1 MGDFVHLHLHT
12 TYSLLDGQCQI
23 VPLVKRARKLGMPAL
38 AVTDHGN
45 LFALKSFYDECR
57 SKKEKTY
64 GELAGVRVKP
74 ILGCEAYVTS
84 TGDYTTR
91 DKGER
96 RFHLCL
102 HAKNLT
108 GYHNLVKLMSL
119 AHINGFYHNA
129 RIDHSLLEKYHEGLH
144 CSSACIAG
152 EVSHAIDK
160 GDMAEAER
168 IARWYKD
175 LFGDDYSLEVML
187 HKSSK
192 FGDEIPME
200 ARNDFRDLYARQV
213 KVVKG
218 MLELG
223 KKLGIRVV
231 ATNDVHFLDKSD
243 DDSHD
248 VLLALSTGTKMSDAK
263 RMIYTGEEWF
273 KTEEDMRA
281 LFAENPELVDNT
293 REVADMVEEYELDS
307 PPIMPKFEI
316 PASFGTED
324 GYAKRFDEDSLKAEF
339 NVQKPNNF
347 DRLGGYEKVLRIKF
361 EADYLAKLVWDG
373 AKIRWGKREEGKGKR
388 EEGGASVVSAES
400 DADLGPHGIP
410 KEIDERVQFE
420 LDTIKLMGFP
430 GYFLIVRDYIRAAR
444 EECGVWVGPGR
455 GSAAGSAVAYALW
468 ITNVDPIK
476 YDLLFER
483 FLNPDRISMPDIDVD
498 FDDAGRE
505 RVIDYVTR
513 KYGADHVAHIVT
525 FGQMAAKS
533 AIKDV
538 GRVMDYPLADT
549 NKLAS
554 FVPDTP
560 KINFKKARAASPDL
574 ESAFNSSDPTVHRL
588 MERAARLEG
597 SIRQPGVHACGIL
610 ISRDPLIETLPVMP
624 TPEKGGKKKDT
635 GDAKGDKLL
644 TTQYD
649 GHFVEPVGLL
659 KMDFLGLKTLT
670 VEKECVNILGPNNPR
685 VPEFLRGEDGCLDP
699 DKIPDDDRETYELF
713 GRGETTG
720 LFQFESDGMKKHL
733 MALQPERLTD
743 LVAMNALYRP
753 GPMAYIPDFIDRK
766 QGRKP
771 VVYDHP
777 EMEPRLKDTYGITVY
792 QEQVMLLS
800 RDLAGFTRGESD
812 KLRKAMG
819 KKLMDIMAELKEKFI
834 KGCLANPKFRI
845 GEWKDE
851 EKAKELIE
859 KIWKDWEA
867 FASYAFNKSHSVCYA
882 WIAYQTGYMKAHY
895 PAEFMCA
902 QISSE
907 IGNFDKLPGFVA
919 EAQAINLELKLPD
932 VNESGSRFV
941 PTPDAKGIRY
951 GLGGIKGVGEM
962 AAEAIVA
969 EREKNGPYTG
979 FMDFCMRLAGSN
991 AINKRVLENL
1001 TRTGAF
1007 SSLEPNRAKLFNNI
1021 EYALKKAQQKA
1032 KDDAS
1037 AQANFFDMMAD
1048 GGKEQSS
1055 DRELRD
1061 FPPFSPVE
1069 DLKNE
1074 RDLLG
1079 VYVSGHPLQSCHR
1092 LISEVSEACIRLRP
1106 AGAKED
1112 TLEYLPFS
1120 LSKIAKKP
1128 VEEEGGPSEGA
1139 DPMPEEDVPVDA
1151 AGDGDD
1157 DDDEDDE
1164 KQAAE
1169 QALSPIDQLLM
1180 RAKDDDWQLKGLA
1193 RSVVKARGDVPWGDK
1208 SAFDKAVGAERT
1220 KLRRRF
1226 ERKEL
1231 DPILLKRAE
1240 VRVVAI
1246 LDACSVKTPKPRP
1259 DGSVGQKWA
1268 ILSLDDGTGQAD
1280 AFCYAAPWAKFG
1292 AALEGK
1298 ADQLVMVCGEVT
1310 HRVNYDKEDA
1320 AKANPR
1326 PGDLQFSVKEVY
1338 PLESAMPLVSKC
1350 ATLKLRYDDGELK
1363 SKIASVRD
1371 AAARNPGLTQVH
1383 ADIAYPDGTVL
1394 KVDLGPACRAALNIG
1409 FLSLLAKVV
1418 PQNDVDYSPEDKILL
1433 APREPKPWE

>member
-1 MGDFVHLHLHT
+1 MSGFVHLHLHT

-45 LFALKSFYDECR
+45 LFALKAFYDECR

-64 GELAGVRVKP
+64 GDLAGVHVKP

-84 TGDYTTR
+84 LDDYR
-91 DKGER
+91 VDAYDREILKNESR
-96 RFHLCL
+96 YHLCL
-102 HAKNLT
+102 HAKNNV
-108 GYHNLVKLMSL
+108 GYHNLVRLISE
-119 AHINGFYHNA
+119 AHISGKYNRP
-129 RIDHSLLEKYHEGLH
+129 RISHALIEKYHEGLH
-144 CSSACIAG
+144 CSAACIAG
-152 EVSHAIDK
+152 EVAHWIDV
-160 GDMAEAER
+160 GDMAKAEA
-168 IARWYKD
+168 AAKWHKD
-175 LFGDDYSLEVML
+175 VFGDDFSLEVML
-187 HKSSK
+187 HKATK
-192 FGDEIPME
+192 AGDDIPVS
-200 ARNDFRDLYARQV
+200 ARADFVNLYERQL
-213 KVVKG
+213 KVVRG

-223 KKLGIRVV
+223 RKLDIRVV
-231 ATNDVHFLDKSD
+231 ATNDVHFLDAAD

-248 VLLALSTGTKMSDAK
+248 VLLALSTGKKMSDQG
-263 RMIYTGEEWF
+263 RMIYTGQEYF
-273 KTEEDMRA
+273 KTEDEMRT
-281 LFAENPELVDNT
+281 LFAENPELIDNT
-293 REVADMVEEYELDS
+293 LAVAEMVEEYELDS
-307 PPIMPKFEI
+307 PPIMPKFAI
-316 PASFGTED
+316 PPEFGTEE
-324 GYAKRFDEDSLKAEF
+324 GYAKQFDAEKLKAEF

-361 EADYLAKLVWDG
+361 EADYLEHLVWEG
-373 AKIRWGKREEGKGKR
+373 SKIRWGK
-388 EEGGASVVSAES
+388 AEP
-400 DADLGPHGIP
+400 DGEKGPHGLP
-410 KEIDERVQFE
+410 KDIEDRVQFE

-505 RVIDYVTR
+505 RVLDYVTR
-513 KYGADHVAHIVT
+513 RYGADHVAHIVT

-554 FVPDTP
+554 YVPEVP
-560 KINFKKARAASPDL
+560 KINFKKARAASPEL
-574 ESAFNSSDPTVHRL
+574 EAAFNSPDPVVHKL
-588 MERAARLEG
+588 MERAGRLEG
-597 SIRQPGVHACGIL
+597 CIRQPGVHACGVI
-610 ISRDPLIETLPVMP
+610 ISRDPIAETLPVMP
-624 TPEKGGKKKDT
+624 TPEKGGKKKDD
-635 GDAKGDKLL
+635 GAAKGDKLL

-670 VEKECVNILGPNNPR
+670 VEKECVSILGPNNPR
-685 VPEFLRGEDGCLDP
+685 VPEFLRGPDGCLNP
-699 DKIPDDDRETYELF
+699 DNIPDDDRETYELF

-845 GEWKDE
+845 GEWQDE
-851 EKAKELIE
+851 GKARELIE

-882 WIAYQTGYMKAHY
+882 WVAYQTGYLKAHY

-969 EREKNGPYTG
+969 EREKNGPYAG

-1007 SSLEPNRAKLFNNI
+1007 STLEPNRAKLFNNI
-1021 EYALKKAQQKA
+1021 EFALKKAQQKA
-1032 KDDAS
+1032 KDDSS
-1037 AQANFFDMMAD
+1037 AQGNFFDLMAV
-1048 GGKEQSS
+1048 GGKESAS
-1055 DRELRD
+1055 DADLRD
-1061 FPPFSPVE
+1061 SPPFSPVE
-1069 DLKNE
+1069 ELKYE
-1074 RDLLG
+1074 RDMLG
-1079 VYVSGHPLQSCHR
+1079 VYVSGHPLQSCR
-1092 LISEVSEACIRLRP
+1092 KLISEVSEACVRVRHE
-1106 AGAKED
+1106 GVKED
-1112 TLEYLPFS
+1112 SLEYIPFQ
-1120 LSKIAKKP
+1120 LAKIARKK
-1128 VEEEGGPSEGA
+1128 VDEEETAVESHPA
-1139 DPMPEEDVPVDA
+1139 DDDDAPPADLPV
-1151 AGDGDD
+1151 DGDD
-1157 DDDEDDE
+1157 EEDDE
-1164 KQAAE
+1164 SDEPEEKR
-1169 QALSPIDQLLM
+1169 LSPIDEILS
-1180 RAKDDDWQLKGLA
+1180 RGKDDEWMLKGLA
-1193 RSVVKARGDVPWGDK
+1193 RSIVKARGDIPWGDK
-1208 SAFDKAVGAERT
+1208 AAFDKATNSEKN
-1220 KLRRRF
+1220 KLKKRF
-1226 ERKEL
+1226 ERGEL
-1231 DPILLKRAE
+1231 DKMLLKRAD
-1240 VRVVAI
+1240 VRVAAI
-1246 LDACSVKTPKPRP
+1246 LESCSVKTPKPRP
-1259 DGSVGQKWA
+1259 DGSVGAKWA
-1268 ILSLDDGTGQAD
+1268 ILALDDGTGQAD
-1280 AFCYAAPWAKFG
+1280 AMCYAAAWTKYG
-1292 AALEGK
+1292 AALEGRD
-1298 ADQLVMVCGEVT
+1298 DQLVMICGEVT
-1310 HRVNYDKEDA
+1310 HRAMYDKEDVG
-1320 AKANPR
+1320 KLNPT
-1326 PGDLQFSVKEVY
+1326 PGDITFSVKEAY
-1338 PLESAMPLVSKC
+1338 PLEDAMPLVSKGLHIRMDY
-1350 ATLKLRYDDGELK
+1350 ADPDAAQKLRAIREAIVGSPGRLPVVVELHHP
-1363 SKIASVRD
+1363 SGRII
-1371 AAARNPGLTQVH
+1371 
-1383 ADIAYPDGTVL
+1383 DI
-1394 KVDLGPACRAALNIG
+1394 DLGPGCHADVALG
-1409 FLSLLAKVV
+1409 FLSRLDKAV
-1418 PQNDVDYSPEDKILL
+1418 PQSDTSFRPEDKTSL
-1433 APREPKPWE
+1433 APREPKPWEA

>member
-1 MGDFVHLHLHT
+1 MSGFVHLHLHT

-23 VPLVKRARKLGMPAL
+23 VPLVKKARKLGMKAL

-57 SKKEKTY
+57 AKNAKKY
-64 GELAGVRVKP
+64 GDLADATIKP

-84 TGDYTTR
+84 TGDLKSR
-91 DKGER
+91 DKSEKR
-96 RFHLCL
+96 HHLCL

-108 GYHNLVKLMSL
+108 GYHNLVKLIST
-119 AHINGFYHNA
+119 AHIDGFYHNA
-129 RIDHSLLEKYHEGLH
+129 RIDHALLEKYHEGLH

-152 EVSHAIDK
+152 EVSRAIDN

-168 IARWYKD
+168 IAKWYKD

-187 HKSSK
+187 HKSTK
-192 FGDEIPME
+192 FGDDIPLE
-200 ARNDFRDLYARQV
+200 TRNDFRNLYERQV

-223 KKLGIRVV
+223 KKLDIRVV
-231 ATNDVHFLDKSD
+231 ATNDVHFLEKDD

-248 VLLALSTGTKMSDAK
+248 VLLALSTGAKMSDTK

-273 KTEEDMRA
+273 KSEEDMRR
-281 LFAENPELVDNT
+281 LFAENPELIDNT
-293 REVADMVEEYELDS
+293 LEVADRIEEYKLDS
-307 PPIMPKFEI
+307 DPIMPKFDI
-316 PASFGTED
+316 PVSFGTEE
-324 GYAKRFDEDSLKAEF
+324 GTKEKYDEPTLADMYPPGRVDK
-339 NVQKPNNF
+339 
-347 DRLGGYEKVLRIKF
+347 LGGYDKVIRIQF
-361 EADYLAKLVWDG
+361 EAEYLASLVWAG
-373 AKIRWGKREEGKGKR
+373 AKKRWGEEL
-388 EEGGASVVSAES
+388 S
-400 DADLGPHGIP
+400 DEV
-410 KEIDERVQFE
+410 KERVQFE
-420 LDTIKLMGFP
+420 LDTIRTMGFP
-430 GYFLIVRDYIRAAR
+430 GYFLIVHDYIRAAR

-455 GSAAGSAVAYALW
+455 GSAAGSAVAYALG

-505 RVIDYVTR
+505 LVLDYVTR

-538 GRVMDYPLADT
+538 GRVMGYPLGDT
-549 NKLAS
+549 NKLAN

-560 KINFKKARAASPDL
+560 KITLSKARKESPDL
-574 ESAFNSSDPTVHRL
+574 EAAFNSEDPVVHKL
-588 MERAARLEG
+588 MERAERLEG
-597 SIRQPGVHACGIL
+597 SIRQPGVHACGVI

-624 TPEKGGKKKDT
+624 TPDKAGSKKT
-635 GDAKGDKLL
+635 DAEDKGDKLL

-670 VEKECVNILGPNNPR
+670 VEKECVKLLGPNNPR
-685 VPEFLRGEDGCLDP
+685 VPEAIRGEDGFLDP

-766 QGRKP
+766 QGRKE

-819 KKLMDIMAELKEKFI
+819 KKLMDIMAELKEKFV

-845 GEWKDE
+845 GEWESE
-851 EKAKELIE
+851 EKARELIE

-882 WIAYQTGYMKAHY
+882 WIAYQTGYLKAHY

-919 EAQAINLELKLPD
+919 EAQEIGLDLRLPD

-941 PTPDAKGIRY
+941 PTPDSKGIRY

-969 EREKNGPYTG
+969 EREANGPYTG
-979 FMDFCMRLAGSN
+979 FLDFCLRLAGT
-991 AINKRVLENL
+991 AAMNKRVLENL

-1007 SSLEPNRAKLFNNI
+1007 STIEPNRAKLFNNI
-1021 EYALKKAQQKA
+1021 EFALKKAQQKA
-1032 KDDAS
+1032 KDALS
-1037 AQANFFDMMAD
+1037 IQSNFFDIMA
-1048 GGKEQSS
+1048 GGEEKVS
-1055 DRELRD
+1055 DTELTD
-1061 FPPFSPVE
+1061 TPPFSPVE
-1069 DLKNE
+1069 DLANE
-1074 RDLLG
+1074 REMLG
-1079 VYVSGHPLQSCHR
+1079 VFVSGHPLQSCR
-1092 LISEVSEACIRLRP
+1092 RVISEIATFRASQLANVEEVDALLKAQPVSRWRKKQNPHLKDEMGLKQLDVRMV
-1106 AGAKED
+1106 G
-1112 TLEYLPFS
+1112 S
-1120 LSKIAKKP
+1120 LS
-1128 VEEEGGPSEGA
+1128 S
-1139 DPMPEEDVPVDA
+1139 
-1151 AGDGDD
+1151 
-1157 DDDEDDE
+1157 
-1164 KQAAE
+1164 
-1169 QALSPIDQLLM
+1169 
-1180 RAKDDDWQLKGLA
+1180 
-1193 RSVVKARGDVPWGDK
+1193 
-1208 SAFDKAVGAERT
+1208 
-1220 KLRRRF
+1220 
-1226 ERKEL
+1226 
-1231 DPILLKRAE
+1231 
-1240 VRVVAI
+1240 
-1246 LDACSVKTPKPRP
+1246 CSIKMPKPRP
-1259 DGSVGQKWA
+1259 DGSIGQKWA
-1268 ILSLDDGTGQAD
+1268 ILTLDDGSGTID
-1280 AFCYAAPWAKFG
+1280 AFAFAKVWEKFNPVEKGDPSGLG
-1292 AALEGK
+1292 AIEK
-1298 ADQLVMVCGEVT
+1298 SVDNLVMLCGEIS
-1310 HRVNYDKEDA
+1310 HRINYEKDDKIE
-1320 AKANPR
+1320 KKNPSL
-1326 PGDLQFSVKEVY
+1326 GDLNFTLKEAY
-1338 PLESAMPLVSKC
+1338 PLSAILPQVSKS
-1350 ATLKLRYDDGELK
+1350 LKIKMKYEDDALGEK
-1363 SKIASVRD
+1363 VSKIY
-1371 AAARNPGLTQVH
+1371 
-1383 ADIAYPDGTVL
+1383 DIAQKHKGALSVAIELHYSDGTV
-1394 KVDLGPACRAALNIG
+1394 VDIDLGPLSRVDCNME
-1409 FLSLLAKVV
+1409 FLAEIAKIV
-1418 PQNDVDYSPEDKILL
+1418 PQGDTTFSPCEKIYF
-1433 APREPKPWE
+1433 APPEEKRFSKSFS